1 MKKTSIK
8 VIIIAIIFFA
18 FLFLTKSDSLA
29 KSYTSISDLKKASSY
44 TTSDVYYG
52 NSMASVFGN
61 DDVFCIQA
69 GQDYVPSY
77 KYKFKKKIRINSSN
91 NSVYQPLIYMA
102 QNFKKTDYK
111 FRNSNEMTYFNNS
124 CQIAFW
130 AYIWKYE
137 DDMDP
142 AFSIAN
148 YSYLKSGTMNL
159 KNAWG
164 GIDGS
169 ITGPAAII
177 KGTALQFRYYGCFSK
192 ELLPGLNEN
201 IDSNWRKPANNA
213 CDVYK
218 EALNNSGNLTADMYI
233 FTSEDSQNFVFFKNI
248 GIDDKPITINF
259 KKTDVENNAL
269 EGASIKINSD
279 SNCSFAEKTL
289 KSDEDGFF
297 GKLLIEPSIS
307 GLPIKVKVKEFRSPA
322 GYLLYNKEITLTIK
336 YNSRTGAIT
345 SIKKDGDDENLLTIK
360 GTTATI
366 TLKNKTDTG
375 GVAVKVYKRDQDDNQ
390 LKGAKFK
397 ITYSQQQSGETI
409 VQRETLSLTD
419 VSKGIAPT
427 FKTNGSTEDITVTV
441 NETDKPTGCTGNLA
455 KVEFTLQ
462 WDGTKWQPNRYTVT
476 DTYNSL
482 IPFDGTLGTCTYYC
496 QNKIRTSNNKTFSI
510 KIKNEKPK
518 KPDPIYLTVKKVDD
532 NSNGLTGANFDVT
545 FQQGRNSTIKK
556 ITLDSGKTYET
567 VGYRPFNTTQP
578 IDVTI
583 SESKVP
589 DGYLGAEDVKIRF
602 EYNEGKGWKPTITQ
616 GYDQIDPFIGE
627 WIDTAKNHY
636 YPCYCGT
643 KPGGRFC
650 SGNCDGDQWVAP
662 DGKTYNGRLIRTDYV
677 EGVRDFNQSFG
688 LKIKNSNVIKDVSLY
703 KKDKSGNAVQ
713 GAEFN
718 VLLENVDY
726 IKIKGIKTTAN
737 SNKQITITR
746 TSNSNFE
753 GLIEK
758 IDEIKGTKGIEEP
771 VYMTITEKEAPS
783 GFGKLPTEA
792 KLEFTYNTSTKKW
805 ELKER
810 NNNELSNEFYQIDN
824 ANDKLTLTLK
834 DDYKLDKLTILKTD
848 SLDGNKVQ
856 GAKFDV
862 TLGNVKSVKGYSINS
877 SGTTTLTGVTT
888 DAKGNIELEDVVI
901 SDITKPVTIT
911 MEETYAPE
919 GYKKID
925 GKVTVKL
932 IRDGNA
938 YKITEQS
945 KDSTVLDSEFKVG
958 NATVSGNTNT
968 VSIGINDIPALQELN
983 LFKLD
988 SQKNSSLTG
997 AEFKVNFSNVESY
1010 YVNGVKKK
1018 DTSTTVTV
1026 DEGKALIEKILLKD
1040 INSKATITLEETK
1053 APIGY
1058 KKLVGKI
1065 YLTVEYTNEGY
1076 KITATKDET
1085 ISNKEFNTADVG
1097 ITNKKNAN
1105 VTIKDIPVM
1114 NIGGIVWEDKQYGEK
1129 LADVDERYKGIPED
1143 INDILLSGVEVYLT
1157 DGEPQFDDGRVKN
1170 AIAETKTANGG
1181 EKVTYVGHMGEV
1193 KTTLQKGE
1201 YLFAGIEKKDN
1212 YYVVFKYD
1220 GINYITVEK
1229 GTENNASK
1237 VEEKGRAEFNKK
1249 FRTIESGIAI
1259 AENRSIIELEY
1270 DSDYGK
1276 STLITKENEEKIKPE
1291 FVMYAQSD
1299 KVNSSDWQNTWTED
1313 GVVNKADS
1321 RLNINCGIKDRFFD
1335 LAIGMDVESAKLTI
1349 NGKETTYTYNQILK
1363 RELENIDFD
1372 KISKNATDGNGNAI
1386 EYNLYLYYSDYN
1398 YRISDYIT
1406 DGIDNNIS
1414 TPNEGEDKDS
1424 KVLDDKVVNEDEEL
1438 RAFVTYKVIIKNQ
1451 STVKS
1456 AKVNKLAY
1464 YYDTNYKFDSA
1475 KDEYGNDIEFTTNG
1489 TKEINGDIKNY
1500 AEINLGENAKSLG
1513 SDEYRQELYFTFE
1526 VKKSEDGTRSL
1537 PKDVECANI
1546 VEILSYST
1554 NDGLIDHDSAPG
1566 NLETVGYEDDTDE
1579 AIGLNITLRENE
1591 RKITGTVWNDGK
1603 KNDANGKLEDTEDK
1617 VNDVIVQLIE
1627 VKPIENESGTIKYYE
1642 YIWQETRSGS
1652 NTVKTTAKN
1661 GSTTESY
1668 TNSVVE
1674 NSGIYEFTNFIP
1686 GNYIIRFIYGD
1697 GSTYDLTDNVKT
1709 YNGQDYQSTK
1719 DPNYKSSWYNTAGY
1733 VADDNGNYPSV
1744 ARDNEARRLDVM
1756 AYSTMIDNT
1765 KGTDL
1770 ELTSTDEGKIKDTL
1784 KNTWMAAETSRIN
1797 VPVDAE
1803 TTKTEED
1810 KTEVSFEYIINKIEF
1825 NNMNFGLAKRPETK
1839 LKLEKHITSLKIV
1852 PNGVGVK
1859 PIIEAKAK
1867 KIEDIVNCTNANG
1880 ETVELQGVTTGLTA
1894 ISSTRDNR
1902 SFWKVET
1909 DIEELAQGA
1918 TLEVEYTY
1926 VIKNDSD
1933 EDYLG
1938 SELIEAYK
1946 QNIGK
1951 DEKNEEVEAGTNSK
1965 DDYADYLLYYKK
1977 LVKGQMRTGEY
1988 SYTTNKNIG
1997 KYLGEFY
2004 YTGTK
2009 NDAIDSPVL
2018 SRAETLKESLNE
2030 QFGKQSTVGDYF
2042 DVVKESGDNK
2052 QSKES
2057 YIDKDGN
2064 LITETNKQKDI
2075 STIIESNITSEFLKR
2090 KDGGNYTAN
2099 KDADWSKT
2107 AKVTTVLSVSSN
2119 GTIGGNYP
2127 SYIAEITKYSNAAG
2141 RRNMEATPENLM
2153 YVHSEDT
2160 DVNLN
2165 NSYYAT
2171 DASGKVTEVCQE
2183 AKAGY
2188 IKLNEDDEFW
2198 GESIIISKPTGED
2211 KLSGVQIAVISTI
2224 SVAILG
2230 AGIILIKKFVLKK

>member
-532 NSNGLTGANFDVT
+532 NSNALTGANFDVT

-824 ANDKLTLTLK
+824 ANDRFTLTLK
-834 DDYKLDKLTILKTD
+834 DDCKLDKLTILKTD

-856 GAKFDV
+856 GAKFNV

-888 DAKGNIELEDVVI
+888 NANGNIELEDVVI
-901 SDITKPVTIT
+901 KDINEPITIT
-911 MEETYAPE
+911 MEETDVPE
-919 GYKKID
+919 GYKQIE

-932 IRDGNA
+932 KRDGNA

-945 KDSTVLDSEFKVG
+945 KESTVLDSEFKVG
-958 NATVSGNTNT
+958 NAKVEGNT
-968 VSIGINDIPALQELN
+968 VSIGINDIPALQKLN

-988 SQKNSSLTG
+988 SQNNSDLTG

-1010 YVNGVKKK
+1010 YVNGDEKT

-1026 DEGKALIEKILLKD
+1026 KAGKPLIEKILLEN
-1040 INSKATITLEETK
+1040 INEPATITLEETN

-1065 YLTVEYTNEGY
+1065 YLTVKYTDAGY
-1076 KITATKDET
+1076 TIVEATKDET

-1249 FRTIESGIAI
+1249 FQTIESGKAI
-1259 AENRSIIELEY
+1259 AEDGSSIDLY
-1270 DSDYGK
+1270 YNSANGK
-1276 STLITKENEEKIKPE
+1276 SKLITKDNEGNIKPE

-1349 NGKETTYTYNQILK
+1349 NGKETKYNYNQILNGD
-1363 RELENIDFD
+1363 LEDIDFD
-1372 KISKNATDGNGNAI
+1372 KISKDVKDENGNDI

-1414 TPNEGEDKDS
+1414 TPGEGEEKDS
-1424 KVLDDKVVNEDEEL
+1424 KVLDDKVVNVNEEL

-1451 STVKS
+1451 STVEV

-1464 YYDTNYKFDSA
+1464 YYD
-1475 KDEYGNDIEFTTNG
+1475 
-1489 TKEINGDIKNY
+1489 KNY
-1500 AEINLGENAKSLG
+1500 ELISIGSTIDATTGLAKNESSIKRTEEGEKLGKNKVIVEDFAQYLNS
-1513 SDEYRQELYFTFE
+1513 SNNYRQELYFTFE

-1554 NDGLIDHDSAPG
+1554 IDGLIDHDSAPG
-1566 NLETVGYEDDTDE
+1566 NFEPGRYEDDTDE
-1579 AIGLNITLRENE
+1579 AQGINIKIKSEE
-1591 RKITGTVWNDGK
+1591 RKITGTVFDDTYKQNPDGSY
-1603 KNDANGKLEDTEDK
+1603 NIYDK
-1617 VNDVIVQLIE
+1617 DGVLNNNNKAVNDVIVQLIE
-1627 VKPIENESGTIKYYE
+1627 VKPIENESGITKYYE

-1668 TNSVVE
+1668 TNGVVE

-1697 GSTYDLTDNVKT
+1697 GSTYDLTDNVKK

-1719 DPNYKSSWYNTAGY
+1719 DTKYKSSWYNTAEYEEGQ
-1733 VADDNGNYPSV
+1733 SV

-1756 AYSTMIDNT
+1756 AYSTMIDKD
-1765 KGTDL
+1765 KGTEL
-1770 ELTSTDEGKIKDTL
+1770 ELTSTDESIIKVTL
-1784 KNTWMAAETSRIN
+1784 NNTWMAAETSRIN
-1797 VPVDAE
+1797 VPVDADDK
-1803 TTKTEED
+1803 KTD
-1810 KTEVSFEYIINKIEF
+1810 SPKRTVSFENINNIVLF
-1825 NNMNFGLAKRPETK
+1825 DNMNFGLAKRPETK

-1902 SFWKVET
+1902 NFWKVET

-1938 SELIEAYK
+1938 SELVNQYK
-1946 QNIGK
+1946 
-1951 DEKNEEVEAGTNSK
+1951 TNLDGYS
-1965 DDYADYLLYYKK
+1965 DYLKDLKES
-1977 LVKGQMRTGEY
+1977 VKAIMRTGQYAY
-1988 SYTTNKNIG
+1988 SDINAIG
-1997 KYLGEFY
+1997 GYLGEFY
-2004 YTGTK
+2004 YTGNKGTS
-2009 NDAIDSPVL
+2009 DSPVL

-2042 DVVKESGDNK
+2042 NVRDFDS
-2052 QSKES
+2052 SKDINT
-2057 YIDKDGN
+2057 YKDTDGN
-2064 LITETNKQKDI
+2064 DVSSGKNI
-2075 STIIESNITSEFLKR
+2075 STVIESNSTSEFLKR
-2090 KDGGNYTAN
+2090 KAGSNYTDE
-2099 KDADWSKT
+2099 DADWSKT

-2141 RRNMEATPENLM
+2141 RRNMEATPGNLS
-2153 YVHSEDT
+2153 YVHSE
-2160 DVNLN
+2160 
-2165 NSYYAT
+2165 AT
-2171 DASGKVTEVCQE
+2171 DITMNSV
-2183 AKAGY
+2183 Y
-2188 IKLNEDDEFW
+2188 NEDDEFW

>member
-1 MKKTSIK
+1 MICFEPQKALGTASNKNKIQKVMFISEDNIKLYYIKGTEYDEVESKIPSGQKRYFKNILLDAYKAQSSPESAVELRHHICSGNFAKQLKEVDPSLREEWEINSNVIDRECQWKHKTTTEDYKKYNYYGVFVYLGTGAYGSQGRIVYTVIREKKPTDTPTVKVPFEKDDNNGNVITTSKGTFKISFNNTKVQLLNNNTASSVTKTNNKFTLKFKPVNNNGSFDLKVEEISAPNGFKEVEGEARITINYDTSSGKITSIN
-8 VIIIAIIFFA
+8 VHGNAA
-18 FLFLTKSDSLA
+18 FTNSNKNVGIKMKNEPNLPLF
-29 KSYTSISDLKKASSY
+29 YLKKIDNNRNPISNVTFKVEFDGFDESNTFTTNRKGMTENILPSDVQEKIQSGNSCKVTLKEIQTPERYRAITEPISFYIKWNGTTVTVSNPPQGCEMVSNKSILKIQNDKIEPIWFTIKKVTDTNKAIDLYYRDEGIITKNEDGSY
-44 TTSDVYYG
+44 TTLEDKYFAKFRIIAKQNGKTIYEASESGNGDDLFTLPRYVQVDEDSGTLPTASYQTTSAIYPPTNDPIIVTITEVQTPEGFTKAKDIKITFRYNGSIWEPEVSEGEDQLVEFNEDERNRYG
-52 NSMASVFGN
+52 NN
-61 DDVFCIQA
+61 N
-69 GQDYVPSY
+69 
-77 KYKFKKKIRINSSN
+77 KYYPNVKTNGKYLIR
-91 NSVYQPLIYMA
+91 
-102 QNFKKTDYK
+102 TDERK
-111 FRNSNEMTYFNNS
+111 
-124 CQIAFW
+124 
-130 AYIWKYE
+130 
-137 DDMDP
+137 
-142 AFSIAN
+142 
-148 YSYLKSGTMNL
+148 
-159 KNAWG
+159 
-164 GIDGS
+164 
-169 ITGPAAII
+169 
-177 KGTALQFRYYGCFSK
+177 
-192 ELLPGLNEN
+192 
-201 IDSNWRKPANNA
+201 DS
-213 CDVYK
+213 
-218 EALNNSGNLTADMYI
+218 
-233 FTSEDSQNFVFFKNI
+233 
-248 GIDDKPITINF
+248 
-259 KKTDVENNAL
+259 
-269 EGASIKINSD
+269 EG
-279 SNCSFAEKTL
+279 
-289 KSDEDGFF
+289 
-297 GKLLIEPSIS
+297 
-307 GLPIKVKVKEFRSPA
+307 
-322 GYLLYNKEITLTIK
+322 Y
-336 YNSRTGAIT
+336 
-345 SIKKDGDDENLLTIK
+345 
-360 GTTATI
+360 I
-366 TLKNKTDTG
+366 TLK
-375 GVAVKVYKRDQDDNQ
+375 Y
-390 LKGAKFK
+390 
-397 ITYSQQQSGETI
+397 
-409 VQRETLSLTD
+409 
-419 VSKGIAPT
+419 
-427 FKTNGSTEDITVTV
+427 
-441 NETDKPTGCTGNLA
+441 
-455 KVEFTLQ
+455 
-462 WDGTKWQPNRYTVT
+462 NR
-476 DTYNSL
+476 S
-482 IPFDGTLGTCTYYC
+482 FG
-496 QNKIRTSNNKTFSI
+496 I
-510 KIKNEKPK
+510 KIKN
-518 KPDPIYLTVKKVDD
+518 D
-532 NSNGLTGANFDVT
+532 
-545 FQQGRNSTIKK
+545 RN
-556 ITLDSGKTYET
+556 L
-567 VGYRPFNTTQP
+567 
-578 IDVTI
+578 
-583 SESKVP
+583 
-589 DGYLGAEDVKIRF
+589 
-602 EYNEGKGWKPTITQ
+602 
-616 GYDQIDPFIGE
+616 
-627 WIDTAKNHY
+627 
-636 YPCYCGT
+636 
-643 KPGGRFC
+643 
-650 SGNCDGDQWVAP
+650 
-662 DGKTYNGRLIRTDYV
+662 
-677 EGVRDFNQSFG
+677 
-688 LKIKNSNVIKDVSLY
+688 IKNVELY
-703 KKDKSGNAVQ
+703 KKDQ
-713 GAEFN
+713 TGANIKGATFKIHF
-718 VLLENVDY
+718 ENIEY
-726 IKIKGIKTTAN
+726 IKIGDNKQNANSSNTLDIEKTTG
-737 SNKQITITR
+737 SN
-746 TSNSNFE
+746 
-753 GLIEK
+753 GLIAN
-758 IDEIKGTKGIEEP
+758 IQEIKSKDNSDT
-771 VYMTITEKEAPS
+771 VYMTIEEPAEKNETLS
-783 GFGKLPTEA
+783 GFDTLPAPA
-792 KLEFTYNTSTKKW
+792 KLEFKYNTSSKKW
-805 ELKER
+805 ELKVR
-810 NNNELSNEFYQIDN
+810 DGNTLDTSYYNIVN
-824 ANDKLTLTLK
+824 ASTGDKFTVNLK

-848 SLDGNKVQ
+848 SLYGSKVQ
-856 GAKFDV
+856 GAKFNV
-862 TLGNVKSVKGYSINS
+862 TLENVKSVKGYSINS

-888 DAKGNIELEDVVI
+888 NTNDGNIELEDVVI
-901 SDITKPVTIT
+901 SDITKPITIT

-932 IRDGNA
+932 IRDGNV
-938 YKITEQS
+938 YKIIEQS
-945 KDSTVLDSEFKVG
+945 KEPTVLDSEFKVG
-958 NATVSGNTNT
+958 NATVSESENT
-968 VSIGINDIPALQELN
+968 VSIGIKDIPAIEELEFLKNDSLDNGNITGAEFKVDFINVQSYYVNGVKKTDTSTTVTVTKGKSLLEKIILADASKSAKITLEEIKAPEGYKKIDGKIYLTVTYTDDGYVITPHKDSNVLDGEFNLDNPINVISKNKFKVNIKDIPALQKLN

-988 SQKNSSLTG
+988 SQDNSNLTG
-997 AEFKVNFSNVESY
+997 AEFEVNFSNVESY

-1085 ISNKEFNTADVG
+1085 ISNKEFNTANVEIKD
-1097 ITNKKNAN
+1097 KKNAN

-1181 EKVTYVGHMGEV
+1181 EKVTYVGHIGEV

-1229 GTENNASK
+1229 GTENNSSK

-1249 FRTIESGIAI
+1249 FQTIESGRAI
-1259 AENRSIIELEY
+1259 ADNGSIIELEY
-1270 DSDYGK
+1270 NSVDGK
-1276 STLITKENEEKIKPE
+1276 SKLITKDNEGNIKPE
-1291 FVMYAQSD
+1291 FVMYAKSD

-1349 NGKETTYTYNQILK
+1349 NGKETTYTYNQILNG
-1363 RELENIDFD
+1363 ELENIDFD

-1398 YRISDYIT
+1398 YRIDDYKT
-1406 DGIDNNIS
+1406 DESKTIKNNNNI
-1414 TPNEGEDKDS
+1414 EDGENDYQKMHD
-1424 KVLDDKVVNEDEEL
+1424 NPGEEL

-1451 STVKS
+1451 STVEY

-1464 YYDTNYKFDSA
+1464 YYDTNYKFYSA
-1475 KDEYGNDIEFTTNG
+1475 KDKYENDIEFTTKG
-1489 TKEINGDIKNY
+1489 TINGKNY
-1500 AEINLGENAKSLG
+1500 AEINLGENANYLG
-1513 SDEYRQELYFTFE
+1513 SDDQYRQELYITFE
-1526 VKKSEDGTRSL
+1526 IDRNSEDYKGL
-1537 PKDVECANI
+1537 ADNNFECANI

-1554 NDGLIDHDSAPG
+1554 IDGLIDHDSAPG
-1566 NLETVGYEDDTDE
+1566 NFEPGRYEDDTDE
-1579 AIGLNITLRENE
+1579 AIGLNIKLRENE
-1591 RKITGTVWNDGK
+1591 RKITGTVFDDGRKNGADGK
-1603 KNDANGKLEDTEDK
+1603 LGSTENK

-1627 VKPIENESGTIKYYE
+1627 VKPIENESGITKYYE

-1668 TNSVVE
+1668 TNGVVE

-1770 ELTSTDEGKIKDTL
+1770 ELTSTDQDKIKDTL

-1938 SELIEAYK
+1938 SELVNQYK
-1946 QNIGK
+1946 
-1951 DEKNEEVEAGTNSK
+1951 TNLDGYS
-1965 DDYADYLLYYKK
+1965 DYLKDLKK
-1977 LVKGQMRTGEY
+1977 SVKAIMRTGQYAY
-1988 SYTTNKNIG
+1988 SDINAIG
-1997 KYLGEFY
+1997 GYLGEFY
-2004 YTGTK
+2004 YTGNKGTS
-2009 NDAIDSPVL
+2009 DSPVL

-2042 DVVKESGDNK
+2042 NVRDFDS
-2052 QSKES
+2052 SKDINT
-2057 YIDKDGN
+2057 YKDTDGN
-2064 LITETNKQKDI
+2064 DVSSGKNI
-2075 STIIESNITSEFLKR
+2075 STVIESNSTSEFLKR
-2090 KDGGNYTAN
+2090 KAGSNYTDE
-2099 KDADWSKT
+2099 DADWSKT

-2141 RRNMEATPENLM
+2141 RRNMEATPGNLS
-2153 YVHSEDT
+2153 YVHSE
-2160 DVNLN
+2160 
-2165 NSYYAT
+2165 AT
-2171 DASGKVTEVCQE
+2171 DITMNSV
-2183 AKAGY
+2183 Y
-2188 IKLNEDDEFW
+2188 NEDDEFW

>member
-1 MKKTSIK
+1 MIMINVPATGTNAKKYAVELRHHILGGGLNNNLYETSNK
-8 VIIIAIIFFA
+8 
-18 FLFLTKSDSLA
+18 LFQLWQLSDA
-29 KSYTSISDLKKASSY
+29 TGVSDCTCTEDNDYDYKNY
-44 TTSDVYYG
+44 DYYG
-52 NSMASVFGN
+52 IYVF
-61 DDVFCIQA
+61 V
-69 GQDYVPSY
+69 
-77 KYKFKKKIRINSSN
+77 
-91 NSVYQPLIYMA
+91 
-102 QNFKKTDYK
+102 
-111 FRNSNEMTYFNNS
+111 
-124 CQIAFW
+124 
-130 AYIWKYE
+130 
-137 DDMDP
+137 
-142 AFSIAN
+142 
-148 YSYLKSGTMNL
+148 GT
-159 KNAWG
+159 
-164 GIDGS
+164 
-169 ITGPAAII
+169 
-177 KGTALQFRYYGCFSK
+177 GT
-192 ELLPGLNEN
+192 
-201 IDSNWRKPANNA
+201 
-213 CDVYK
+213 V
-218 EALNNSGNLTADMYI
+218 SGNNLAQGRIIYSAKRYRRTESA
-233 FTSEDSQNFVFFKNI
+233 
-248 GIDDKPITINF
+248 
-259 KKTDVENNAL
+259 
-269 EGASIKINSD
+269 
-279 SNCSFAEKTL
+279 
-289 KSDEDGFF
+289 
-297 GKLLIEPSIS
+297 
-307 GLPIKVKVKEFRSPA
+307 KVKVPFIKVNESE
-322 GYLLYNKEITLTIK
+322 NK
-336 YNSRTGAIT
+336 IT
-345 SIKKDGDDENLLTIK
+345 SDK
-360 GTTATI
+360 
-366 TLKNKTDTG
+366 
-375 GVAVKVYKRDQDDNQ
+375 
-390 LKGAKFK
+390 AKFK
-397 ITYSQQQSGETI
+397 IKCDSNWKIGNATEITKESNDFVLNFKNNSSNPGSFQFTIEET
-409 VQRETLSLTD
+409 D
-419 VSKGIAPT
+419 APEGY
-427 FKTNGSTEDITVTV
+427 KRLEGKVTV
-441 NETDKPTGCTGNLA
+441 
-455 KVEFTLQ
+455 KV
-462 WDGTKWQPNRYTVT
+462 
-476 DTYNSL
+476 
-482 IPFDGTLGTCTYYC
+482 TYYKNDGATYKKGDIKSVSFTYANSADEGKC
-496 QNKIRTSNNKTFSI
+496 SYDGGVGI
-510 KIKNEKPK
+510 KIKNEVDENPEN
-518 KPDPIYLTVKKVDD
+518 PEYYIKKVDQYD
-532 NSNGLTGANFDVT
+532 KSIGGVTFKLKIKVTKSGYASLTENVTVESGLDGMTENILSNTTIQNKLKNIIKAEWEKGNTTSKVSIDVT
-545 FQQGRNSTIKK
+545 VNEINVPKSYIKKNDVKFTLKYDGRKVTLGSKINCYDLGGNTATVKIVNERISPIMLTIKK
-556 ITLDSGKTYET
+556 VVDTKIKEMYSSYPDTDKGLITKYKEEGKVVIDNTNEKNNTTLEEFKNNYPNYFAKFNVIAEQDGNTIYNAHLKEEEEGTNETDAELLCIPTQVNSEGLRDYDTTRSIYPNSYNPITFTITEVQTPEDLETAEQIVIKFTYNNIQKIWEPT
-567 VGYRPFNTTQP
+567 VTEGADQLSEYSEGLQKRYNELKGDGNNRYYPSKENALVWTERRIEDGIEVLPFNT
-578 IDVTI
+578 
-583 SESKVP
+583 
-589 DGYLGAEDVKIRF
+589 
-602 EYNEGKGWKPTITQ
+602 
-616 GYDQIDPFIGE
+616 
-627 WIDTAKNHY
+627 
-636 YPCYCGT
+636 
-643 KPGGRFC
+643 
-650 SGNCDGDQWVAP
+650 
-662 DGKTYNGRLIRTDYV
+662 
-677 EGVRDFNQSFG
+677 SFG
-688 LKIKNSNVIKDVSLY
+688 IRVKNKSNLIKNVELY
-703 KKDKSGNAVQ
+703 KKDKNNNSIN
-713 GAEFN
+713 GAKFN
-718 VLLENVDY
+718 VQFENIEYV
-726 IKIKGIKTTAN
+726 KIGDVKKDAN
-737 SNKQITITR
+737 SSNMLEIQNLSSNASTGLIANIQEIKALN
-746 TSNSNFE
+746 NSN
-753 GLIEK
+753 
-758 IDEIKGTKGIEEP
+758 T
-771 VYMTITEKEAPS
+771 VYMTVEETEAPG
-783 GFGKLPTEA
+783 GFGKLPTKA
-792 KLEFTYNTSTKKW
+792 RLQIRYNETTKKW
-805 ELKER
+805 ILETR

-856 GAKFDV
+856 GAKFNV

-877 SGTTTLTGVTT
+877 SGTTILTGVTT
-888 DAKGNIELEDVVI
+888 NANGNIELEDVVI
-901 SDITKPVTIT
+901 SDITKPITIT
-911 MEETYAPE
+911 MEETDAPE

-932 IRDGNA
+932 IRDGNV
-938 YKITEQS
+938 YKIIEQS
-945 KDSTVLDSEFKVG
+945 KEPTVLDSEFKVG
-958 NATVSGNTNT
+958 NATVSESENT
-968 VSIGINDIPALQELN
+968 VSIGIKDIPALQELN

-1249 FRTIESGIAI
+1249 FQTIESGKAI
-1259 AENRSIIELEY
+1259 AEDGSSIDLY
-1270 DSDYGK
+1270 YNSANGK
-1276 STLITKENEEKIKPE
+1276 SKLITKDNEGNIKPE

-1349 NGKETTYTYNQILK
+1349 NGKETKYNYNQILNG
-1363 RELENIDFD
+1363 ELEDIDFD

-1451 STVKS
+1451 STVED

-1526 VKKSEDGTRSL
+1526 VKKSDLDGDGREESL
-1537 PKDVECANI
+1537 PQDILHPEGLKCANI

-1591 RKITGTVWNDGK
+1591 RKITGTVFDDTYKQNPDGSY
-1603 KNDANGKLEDTEDK
+1603 NIYDK
-1617 VNDVIVQLIE
+1617 DGFLNNNNKAVNDVIVQLIE

-1770 ELTSTDEGKIKDTL
+1770 ELTSTDEGKIKYTL

-1894 ISSTRDNR
+1894 ISSTRGNR
-1902 SFWKVET
+1902 NFWKVET

-1938 SELIEAYK
+1938 SELVNQYK
-1946 QNIGK
+1946 
-1951 DEKNEEVEAGTNSK
+1951 TNLDGYS
-1965 DDYADYLLYYKK
+1965 DYLKDLKK
-1977 LVKGQMRTGEY
+1977 SVKAIMRTGQYAY
-1988 SYTTNKNIG
+1988 SDINAIG
-1997 KYLGEFY
+1997 GYLGEFY
-2004 YTGTK
+2004 YTGNKGTS
-2009 NDAIDSPVL
+2009 DSPVL

-2042 DVVKESGDNK
+2042 NVRDFDNSTDINTYK
-2052 QSKES
+2052 
-2057 YIDKDGN
+2057 DTDGN
-2064 LITETNKQKDI
+2064 DVSSGKNI
-2075 STIIESNITSEFLKR
+2075 STVIESNSTSEFLKR
-2090 KDGGNYTAN
+2090 KAGSNYTDE
-2099 KDADWSKT
+2099 DADWSKT

-2141 RRNMEATPENLM
+2141 RRNMEATPGNLS
-2153 YVHSEDT
+2153 YVHSE
-2160 DVNLN
+2160 
-2165 NSYYAT
+2165 AT
-2171 DASGKVTEVCQE
+2171 DITMNSV
-2183 AKAGY
+2183 Y
-2188 IKLNEDDEFW
+2188 NEDDEFW